1 MKQLKQLKNII
12 VSFINLVFDNRN
24 SSVLLRKTCLRNKQ
38 LLFNVVF
45 LGIIQSFIEGANI
58 YFIYLIVSLI
68 TGSDSSQIK
77 FINKITEYF
86 NKEELFFSVALVLI
100 LLIFVQL
107 IQSIVKYFFVLKT
120 ENFTQKQN
128 VFFIKT
134 EDTRRNIKHLT

>member
-86 NKEELFFSVALVLI
+86 NKEELFFS
-100 LLIFVQL
+100 
-107 IQSIVKYFFVLKT
+107 
-120 ENFTQKQN
+120 
-128 VFFIKT
+128 
-134 EDTRRNIKHLT
+134 